1 MALNENIIAA
11 CLDGKITKAE
21 AAELLG
27 GLSAEDNMI
36 IDEAALD
43 NDTILDIAE
52 GTYYQNFD
60 DELTPLDEF
69 QLNELP
75 IIAQEVVEPEET
87 EEFNDNGTANFGGDF
102 DYDDTT
108 DITVADEYDDTSD
121 VPEDT
126 TDVFIDYT
134 ADDMSYPDIDS
145 VPDIT

>member
-43 NDTILDIAE
+43 NDTILNIAE

-69 QLNELP
+69 QLTDLP
-75 IIAQEVVEPEET
+75 IIAQEVDESEDAEG
-87 EEFNDNGTANFGGDF
+87 FNDNETANFGGDF
-102 DYDDTT
+102 DYDDTS
-108 DITVADEYDDTSD
+108 DITVADEYDDTPD
-121 VPEDT
+121 DT
-126 TDVFIDYT
+126 TDVFIDYA
-134 ADDMSYPDIDS
+134 ADDMNYPDIDS